1 MKQQRLI
8 THVTGRGD
16 ELDPSL
22 MGGGEVGGREGGRM
36 VPGATLLTRLQ
47 TSACVFEC

>member
-22 MGGGEVGGREGGRM
+22 LGGREGG
-36 VPGATLLTRLQ
+36 GGCLALLR
-47 TSACVFEC
+47 